1 MVVFPIDRDYVALF
15 SSLSPLCCVF
25 FVNFSSLCHVLLAL
39 HQVFLPYWMMQ
50 SLLLVEGARVELRS
64 LARPPAGS
72 FVRFKPHDDT
82 FLDLA
87 AQQVP

>member
-1 MVVFPIDRDYVALF
+1 
-15 SSLSPLCCVF
+15 
-25 FVNFSSLCHVLLAL
+25 
-39 HQVFLPYWMMQ
+39 MMQ

-64 LARPPAGS
+64 ILRPPAGS

-87 AQQVP
+87 ARQVLYREEFQGKGGNIRYLLFSGLSKLYR